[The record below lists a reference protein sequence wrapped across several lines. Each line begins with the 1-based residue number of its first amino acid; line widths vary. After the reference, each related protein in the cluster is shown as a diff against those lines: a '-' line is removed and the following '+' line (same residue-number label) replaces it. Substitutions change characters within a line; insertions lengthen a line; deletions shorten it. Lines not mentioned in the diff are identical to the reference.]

1 MARERTGSIIKRK
14 PRKKGDNITWWARV
28 TYTDPVTGKR
38 HDRQRKAENK
48 AHAKELMHALL
59 AELDTTDGRTLANE
73 QKTFNDLAD
82 YYAENYL
89 RPAQYVDGRKVA
101 GMRSLATVQVQLK
114 TLRVYF
120 GNRRLRSLTHGDVRT
135 FRAERFKTPT
145 RTGSQRAIA
154 SVNRELALL
163 RRMLNVAQREGWIA
177 RNPFNVGDT
186 LISLADERKRE
197 RIITRAEEALLLD
210 ACTGK
215 RAHLRAIIICALDT
229 GMRQGE
235 ILKLRWRDV
244 DFENG
249 IITVAAFNTKTMRER
264 TLSLTFRLAR
274 ELNRLYE
281 QSPKNRDELVFGI
294 TNNVKNGFNSV
305 RCAAGINNLR
315 FHDLRH
321 TAATR
326 LVGLHIPLMEV
337 GRVLGHSQANTTYR
351 YVNANVETARRASS
365 ALDSFNTEGETEET
379 NADLIN

>member
-1 MARERTGSIIKRK
+1 MARERTGSIIRRK
-14 PRKKGDNITWWARV
+14 PRKKGDSITWWARV
-28 TYTDPVTGKR
+28 TYTDLVTGKR

-59 AELDTTDGRTLANE
+59 AELDATDGRTLAHE

-82 YYAENYL
+82 YYAEHYL

-101 GMRSLATVQVQLK
+101 GMRSLATVQVLLK

-163 RRMLNVAQREGWIA
+163 RRMLNVAQREGWIV

-244 DFENG
+244 DFENS

-264 TLSLTFRLAR
+264 TLSLTSRLAR
-274 ELNRLYE
+274 ELDRLYE
-281 QSPKNRDELVFGI
+281 QSPKRRDELVFGI
-294 TNNVKNGFNSV
+294 TDNVKHGFNSV
-305 RCAAGINNLR
+305 RCAAGINDLR

-365 ALDSFNTEGETEET
+365 ALDTFNMEGETGET

>member
-1 MARERTGSIIKRK
+1 
-14 PRKKGDNITWWARV
+14 
-28 TYTDPVTGKR
+28 VTGKR

-59 AELDTTDGRTLANE
+59 AELDATDGRTLAHE

-82 YYAENYL
+82 YYAEHYL

-101 GMRSLATVQVQLK
+101 GMRSLATVQVLLK

-163 RRMLNVAQREGWIA
+163 RRMLNVAQREGWIV

-244 DFENG
+244 DFENS

-264 TLSLTFRLAR
+264 TLSLTSRLAR
-274 ELNRLYE
+274 ELDRLYE
-281 QSPKNRDELVFGI
+281 QSPKRRDELVFGI
-294 TNNVKNGFNSV
+294 TDNVKHGFNSV
-305 RCAAGINNLR
+305 RCAAGINDLR

-365 ALDSFNTEGETEET
+365 ALDTFNMEGETGET